1 MNRAPFHGIFP
12 YLISPLDDRGKTRE
26 SVLHDLVGGLIQS
39 GVHGLSPL
47 GSTGE
52 FPYLTPEQRIDVVR
66 AVVRAAASRV
76 PVVPGVAAYATGDAV
91 QQINA
96 LLECGVDGI
105 ILILQAY
112 FPLSS
117 AAVLDFYASVAEAV
131 SCPIVLYS
139 NPRLLGVDLTPD
151 QIVELSAIP
160 NVQYA
165 KDASGETGRI
175 LSILNRVGERL
186 KVFSASAHVPLLVL
200 QLGGVGWMAGPACLL
215 PRESVALYQLAVA
228 GRWQEGLELQRRLW
242 RANELFQKYSL
253 AACVKAGL
261 QAQGFDVGDP
271 IPPQSRLSAEAHRE
285 IRQVLAQIAADEG
298 TQTLVRSQSGEPAG
312 SPRTA
317 PSRVPQTG

>member
-1 MNRAPFHGIFP
+1 
-12 YLISPLDDRGKTRE
+12 
-26 SVLHDLVGGLIQS
+26 
-39 GVHGLSPL
+39 
-47 GSTGE
+47 
-52 FPYLTPEQRIDVVR
+52 
-66 AVVRAAASRV
+66 
-76 PVVPGVAAYATGDAV
+76 
-91 QQINA
+91 
-96 LLECGVDGI
+96 
-105 ILILQAY
+105 
-112 FPLSS
+112 
-117 AAVLDFYASVAEAV
+117 
-131 SCPIVLYS
+131 
-139 NPRLLGVDLTPD
+139 LTPD

-215 PRESVALYQLAVA
+215 PRESVALYQLAAA
-228 GRWQEGLELQRRLW
+228 GRWQDGLELQRRLW

-285 IRQVLAQIAADEG
+285 IRQVLGQIAADEG
-298 TQTLVRSQSGEPAG
+298 TQTLVRSQSGEPGGA
-312 SPRTA
+312 PRTA
-317 PSRVPQTG
+317 PSSAPQPG

>member
-26 SVLHDLVGGLIQS
+26 SVLHDLVGDLIQS

-96 LLECGVDGI
+96 LLECVVDGI

-117 AAVLDFYASVAEAV
+117 AAVLD
-131 SCPIVLYS
+131 
-139 NPRLLGVDLTPD
+139 
-151 QIVELSAIP
+151 
-160 NVQYA
+160 
-165 KDASGETGRI
+165 
-175 LSILNRVGERL
+175 
-186 KVFSASAHVPLLVL
+186 
-200 QLGGVGWMAGPACLL
+200 
-215 PRESVALYQLAVA
+215 
-228 GRWQEGLELQRRLW
+228 
-242 RANELFQKYSL
+242 
-253 AACVKAGL
+253 
-261 QAQGFDVGDP
+261 
-271 IPPQSRLSAEAHRE
+271 
-285 IRQVLAQIAADEG
+285 
-298 TQTLVRSQSGEPAG
+298 
-312 SPRTA
+312 
-317 PSRVPQTG
+317 

>member
-1 MNRAPFHGIFP
+1 MNPASFHGIFP
-12 YLISPLDDRGKTRE
+12 YLISPLDDRGRTRE
-26 SVLHDLVGGLIQS
+26 GVLDALIGALIQN

-66 AVVRAAASRV
+66 AVVRAAAGRV
-76 PVVPGVAAYATGDAV
+76 PVVPGVAAYATADAV
-91 QQINA
+91 RQIHG

-117 AAVLDFYASVAEAV
+117 AAILDFYASVAEAV

-160 NVQYA
+160 NVRYA

-175 LSILNRVGERL
+175 LSILNRAGDRV

-228 GRWQEGLELQRRLW
+228 GRWREGLELQRRLW

-285 IRQVLAQIAADEG
+285 IRQVLRQIAADEG
-298 TQTLVRSQSGEPAG
+298 TQTLVNSQNGEPG
-312 SPRTA
+312 PPPRCA
-317 PSRVPQTG
+317 PQTGG